1 MTMTESQRRAEGLKA
16 YADQLGMS
24 VSEVETHFLTNY
36 GSAFSESAFLAA
48 GGGNWQEN
56 ELTLRE
62 RSLIVISVLTTL
74 GGVDDRLKGHLKC
87 ALKHDVDKKD
97 LEATFSLI
105 ANYAGFARASV
116 AVDILHELDK

>member
-1 MTMTESQRRAEGLKA
+1 MSELNRRAEGLQA

-24 VSEVETHFLTNY
+24 VSDVEAHFITNY

-56 ELTLRE
+56 ELSLRE
-62 RSLIVISVLTTL
+62 RSLIVITVLTTL
-74 GGVDDRLKGHLKC
+74 GAVDERLRGHLKW
-87 ALKHDVDKKD
+87 ATQHNLNRED
-97 LEATFSLI
+97 LEAALALI

-116 AVDILHELDK
+116 AMDLLNELDK

>member
-1 MTMTESQRRAEGLKA
+1 MSELNRRAEGLQA

-24 VSEVETHFLTNY
+24 VSDVEAHFITNY

-56 ELTLRE
+56 ELSLRE
-62 RSLIVISVLTTL
+62 RSLIVITVLTAH
-74 GGVDDRLKGHLKC
+74 GGVDERLRGHLKW
-87 ALKHDVDKKD
+87 ATQHNLNRED
-97 LEATFSLI
+97 LEAALALI

-116 AVDILHELDK
+116 AMDLLNELDK

>member
-1 MTMTESQRRAEGLKA
+1 MSELNRRAEGLQA

-24 VSEVETHFLTNY
+24 VSDVEVHFITNY

-56 ELTLRE
+56 ELSLRE
-62 RSLIVISVLTTL
+62 RSLIVITVLTTL
-74 GGVDDRLKGHLKC
+74 GAVDERLRGHLKW
-87 ALKHDVDKKD
+87 ASQHNLNRED
-97 LEATFSLI
+97 LEAALALI

-116 AVDILHELDK
+116 AMDLLNELDK

>member
-1 MTMTESQRRAEGLKA
+1 MSELNRRAEGLQA

-24 VSEVETHFLTNY
+24 VLDVEAHFITNY

-56 ELTLRE
+56 ELSLRE
-62 RSLIVISVLTTL
+62 RSLIVITVLTTL
-74 GGVDDRLKGHLKC
+74 GAVDERLRGHLKW
-87 ALKHDVDKKD
+87 ASQHNLNRED
-97 LEATFSLI
+97 LEAALALI

-116 AVDILHELDK
+116 AMDLLNELDK

>member
-1 MTMTESQRRAEGLKA
+1 MSELTRRAEGLQA

-24 VSEVETHFLTNY
+24 VSDVEAHFITNY

-56 ELTLRE
+56 ELSLRE
-62 RSLIVISVLTTL
+62 RSLIVITVLTTL
-74 GGVDDRLKGHLKC
+74 GAVDERLRGHLKW
-87 ALKHDVDKKD
+87 ATQHNLNRED
-97 LEATFSLI
+97 LEAALALI

-116 AVDILHELDK
+116 AMDLLNELDK

>member
-1 MTMTESQRRAEGLKA
+1 MSELNRRAEGLQA

-24 VSEVETHFLTNY
+24 VSDVEAHFITNY

-56 ELTLRE
+56 ELSLRE
-62 RSLIVISVLTTL
+62 RSLIVITVLTTL
-74 GGVDDRLKGHLKC
+74 GAVDERLRGHLKW
-87 ALKHDVDKKD
+87 ASQHNLNRED
-97 LEATFSLI
+97 LEAALALI

-116 AVDILHELDK
+116 AMDLLNELDK